1 MNVSAYIIC
10 ILCRLICVQ
19 VCMGIRARRGPQTK
33 LLGYYEPFKNKAP
46 HLPETSQAAQ
56 ADDQQAPA
64 MFLAGH
70 PGDVCSEIAAHLA
83 TLSLFTWV
91 LGNELNLSACK
102 ASPFY
107 GLIYLLNSQGIFK
120 AGISSL
126 EKKKKAGH
134 GGGTRL

>member
-1 MNVSAYIIC
+1 
-10 ILCRLICVQ
+10 
-19 VCMGIRARRGPQTK
+19 
-33 LLGYYEPFKNKAP
+33 
-46 HLPETSQAAQ
+46 
-56 ADDQQAPA
+56 

-107 GLIYLLNSQGIFK
+107 GLIYLLNSQVIFK

-126 EKKKKAGH
+126 EKKKKKPGMVAAHAFNPSTREAEAG
-134 GGGTRL
+134 GFLSSRPARAIQRNPVSKIQ